1 MQSEPRLVVTAISHK
16 QQHHINSMTNNGK
29 KIWMD
34 GSLVDWNKAT
44 IHILTHALH
53 YATAVFEGIRCYET
67 VNGLAIFRLS
77 DHIQRLINSGKIYF
91 MNIEY
96 SKVELERAV
105 IDTINAND
113 VEEESYVRPIA
124 YYGYGKMGVNPLPN
138 KVSVAVAT
146 WKWDEYLKEDK
157 QHKEKGVRLMVSAW
171 MRIDGRT
178 MPFLAKATANYANSA
193 LARVEAIRAGFDEAI
208 MLNTDGKVI
217 EASAENIFIVKD
229 GLLVTPP
236 ITSGALNGI
245 TRDTVLTI
253 ARENNIPH
261 IIRDITRDELYIADE
276 VFLTGTAA
284 GIKPVSEIDNR
295 MIADG
300 KDGVITNQVREK
312 FQLIV
317 HYKDNNLSKKWL
329 TFVRTHKR
337 YSDQS

>member
-1 MQSEPRLVVTAISHK
+1 
-16 QQHHINSMTNNGK
+16 MTNNGK

-34 GSLVDWNKAT
+34 GSLVDWNKAR
-44 IHILTHALH
+44 IHLLTHALH
-53 YATAVFEGIRCYET
+53 YATAVFEGIRCYKT

-113 VEEESYVRPIA
+113 VGEESYVRPIA

-146 WKWDEYLKEDK
+146 WKWDEYLKKDK
-157 QHKEKGVRLMVSAW
+157 QLNEKGVRLMVSAW

-178 MPFLAKATANYANSA
+178 MPVLAKATANYANSA

-253 ARENNIPH
+253 AKENNIPH
-261 IIRDITRDELYIADE
+261 VIRDIIRDELYIADE

-300 KDGVITNQVREK
+300 KDGMITNQVREE
-312 FQLIV
+312 FELIV
-317 HYKDNNLSKKWL
+317 HGKDNNLSKKWL
-329 TFVRTHKR
+329 TFVKNT
-337 YSDQS
+337 

>member
-1 MQSEPRLVVTAISHK
+1 
-16 QQHHINSMTNNGK
+16 MTNNGK

-34 GSLVDWNKAT
+34 GSLVDWNKAR
-44 IHILTHALH
+44 IHVLTHALH
-53 YATAVFEGIRCYET
+53 YATAVFEGIRCYKT

-91 MNIEY
+91 MNIEF

-113 VEEESYVRPIA
+113 VGEELYVRPIA

-146 WKWDEYLKEDK
+146 WKWDEYLKKDK
-157 QHKEKGVRLMVSAW
+157 QHNEKSVRVMVSAW

-253 ARENNIPH
+253 AKENNIPH
-261 IIRDITRDELYIADE
+261 VIRDITRDELYIADE

-284 GIKPVSEIDNR
+284 GIKPVSEIDSR

-300 KDGVITNQVREK
+300 KDGVITNQVREE
-312 FQLIV
+312 FELIV
-317 HYKDNNLSKKWL
+317 HDKDNNLSKKWL
-329 TFVRTHKR
+329 TFVKNT
-337 YSDQS
+337 

>member
-1 MQSEPRLVVTAISHK
+1 
-16 QQHHINSMTNNGK
+16 MTNNGK

-53 YATAVFEGIRCYET
+53 YATAVFEGIRCYKT

-91 MNIEY
+91 MDIKY
-96 SKVELERAV
+96 SKEELERAV
-105 IDTINAND
+105 IDTINANE
-113 VEEESYVRPIA
+113 VGEEFYVRPIA

-138 KVSVAVAT
+138 KVSIAIAAWT
-146 WKWDEYLKEDK
+146 WDEYLKKEN
-157 QHKEKGVRLMVSAW
+157 QHKEKGIRLMVSAW

-208 MLNTDGKVI
+208 MLNTNGKVI

-229 GLLVTPP
+229 GLLITPP
-236 ITSGALNGI
+236 VTSGALNGI
-245 TRDTVLTI
+245 TRDTVLAI
-253 ARENNIPH
+253 AKENNIPH
-261 IIRDITRDELYIADE
+261 EIRDITRDELYIADE

-295 MIADG
+295 IIADG
-300 KDGVITNQVREK
+300 KDGSITNLVREK
-312 FQLIV
+312 FELIV
-317 HYKDNNLSKKWL
+317 HDRGNNLSKKWL
-329 TFVRTHKR
+329 TFVKNT
-337 YSDQS
+337 

>member
-1 MQSEPRLVVTAISHK
+1 
-16 QQHHINSMTNNGK
+16 MTNNEK

-34 GSLVDWNKAT
+34 GFLVDWNKAT

-53 YATAVFEGIRCYET
+53 YATAVFEGIRCYKT
-67 VNGLAIFRLS
+67 ANGLAIFRLS
-77 DHIQRLINSGKIYF
+77 DHIQRLINSSKIYF
-91 MNIEY
+91 MDIKY
-96 SKVELERAV
+96 SKKQLERAV
-105 IDTINAND
+105 IDTISANE
-113 VEEESYVRPIA
+113 VREESYVRPIA

-138 KVSVAVAT
+138 KVSIAIAT
-146 WKWDEYLKEDK
+146 WIWDEYLKKEK
-157 QHKEKGVRLMVSAW
+157 QHEEKGVRLMVSAW

-236 ITSGALNGI
+236 VTSGALN
-245 TRDTVLTI
+245 D
-253 ARENNIPH
+253 

-300 KDGVITNQVREK
+300 KDGAITNQVREK
-312 FQLIV
+312 FELIV

-329 TFVRTHKR
+329 TFV
-337 YSDQS
+337 